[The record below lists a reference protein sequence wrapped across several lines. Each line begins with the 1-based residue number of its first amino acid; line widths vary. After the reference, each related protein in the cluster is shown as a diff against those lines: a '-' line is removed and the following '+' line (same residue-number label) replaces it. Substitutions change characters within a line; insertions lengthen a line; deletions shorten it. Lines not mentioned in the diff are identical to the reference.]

1 MKSLL
6 LIKIGGGVITDKKIR
21 YGLKPEVLK
30 RIAGEIARGIDKLSN
45 TDVIIGNGAG
55 SYAHFS
61 AKEYDTANGF
71 KNKVG
76 RLGLGYVRHDA
87 VKLNQIVFEE
97 LLNVGLPVFSFS
109 PSSFISVRNGKTIG
123 LRLKNIEAAFEKGII
138 PLVHGDTMIDEE
150 RGSCIYSTEKVFD
163 TIAKKLAN
171 KYLDTRVIHISSE
184 DGVLIGGSVLP
195 EITNINFDQIKHAL
209 MGSAGVDVTG
219 GMLHKVRECLAI
231 TKMGIESV
239 IVSGIKRGRVSR
251 AVLGN
256 VVEGTAIR

>member
-1 MKSLL
+1 MKNLL
-6 LIKIGGGVITDKKIR
+6 LIKIGGGVITDKKVR
-21 YGLKPEVLK
+21 YGLKMEVLR
-30 RIAGEIARGIDKLSN
+30 RIAKEIASGIKKLHN

-55 SYAHFS
+55 SFAHFS

-71 KNKVG
+71 ADERG
-76 RLGLGYVRHDA
+76 RLGLGWVRYDA

-97 LLNVGLPVFSFS
+97 LLKVGLPVFSFS
-109 PSSFISVRNGKTIG
+109 PSSFITVENGKTTG
-123 LRLKNIEAAFEKGII
+123 LRLKNIEEAFSKGLV
-138 PLVHGDTMIDEE
+138 PLVHGDAMIDES

-184 DGVLIGGSVLP
+184 EGVLLGGSVLP

-209 MGSAGVDVTG
+209 LGSEGIDVTG

-239 IVSGIKRGRVSR
+239 IVSGLKRGRVAH
-251 AVLGN
+251 AVVGEA
-256 VVEGTAIR
+256 VEGTAIR